1 MSSPISDHLHSLI
14 DKYKILYAMLSMSRG
29 GHKNVT
35 LEKLEKE
42 KKKSHTQFIKTE
54 TNKKMIMIFIGLT
67 WKRKKYKKRWKWQ
80 LLY

>member
-1 MSSPISDHLHSLI
+1 
-14 DKYKILYAMLSMSRG
+14 MLSMSRG

-67 WKRKKYKKRWKWQ
+67 WKRKKYKKR
-80 LLY
+80 